1 MKKLLTLILM
11 AFLSL
16 GVANF
21 AYADE
26 SEYRRYIFITS
37 CGEIGE
43 VTVRGVLTEE
53 EENQYWIAFDEVL
66 CDNDEEVEDNNDIL
80 P

>member
-1 MKKLLTLILM
+1 M

-43 VTVRGVLTEE
+43 VIVRGVLTEE